1 MPACPKLL
9 QIAESNELQQLVA
22 SSTVNTEESRSR
34 TCWVLA
40 QSLQGGL
47 FSSVLRKTGHSHT
60 GFEPIQMFSITVQC
74 TQLSLSSA
82 PLLLALSGLIVLQK
96 SLTWLAP
103 VSLVLCALETRGC
116 LKELKWAVLPVAAEE
131 MSCEV

>member
-22 SSTVNTEESRSR
+22 SNTGNTEESRSR

-40 QSLQGGL
+40 RSIQGEL

-82 PLLLALSGLIVLQK
+82 PLFLALSGLIVLQK

-103 VSLVLCALETRGC
+103 ESLVLRALETQGVLEGAQMGCSPRGC
-116 LKELKWAVLPVAAEE
+116 RGDGL
-131 MSCEV
+131 